1 MRVREAVAMHRMG
14 KGISTGS
21 NRRAPLRRI
30 PCMHAAVTSNSPA
43 AASRALVVVPTYNE
57 RDNLPRLVPQ
67 LLALDPSLD
76 ILIVDDASPDGTGD
90 IADGLARANTRIR
103 VLHRASKQGLG
114 TAYVAG
120 FTDALERG
128 YGRIVEMDADFS
140 HRPSDL
146 PRLLQATA
154 EPSAAQV
161 AIGSRLVPGGAVVG
175 WSALRRTVSVGGS
188 LFARVLLGLPVRDC
202 TSGFKCFTREA
213 LQALDLTRLRS
224 SGFAFQVEVNHAC
237 ARAGLRL
244 VEVPITFPD
253 RVLGAS
259 KMSWRIVTEAL
270 WLVLALRLSHLLGRA
285 SS

>member
-1 MRVREAVAMHRMG
+1 
-14 KGISTGS
+14 
-21 NRRAPLRRI
+21 
-30 PCMHAAVTSNSPA
+30 MHAAAEPDSPPA
-43 AASRALVVVPTYNE
+43 AFRTLVVVPTYNE

-67 LLALDPSLD
+67 LLALDPIID
-76 ILIVDDASPDGTGD
+76 ILVVDDASPDGTGD
-90 IADGLARANTRIR
+90 IADGLARADERIR

-128 YGRIVEMDADFS
+128 YGRVVEMDADFS

-154 EPSAAQV
+154 EPTAAHV

-175 WSALRRTVSVGGS
+175 WSALRRAVSVGGS
-188 LFARVLLGLPVRDC
+188 LIARLLLGLPIRDC
-202 TSGFKCFTREA
+202 TSGFKCFRREA

-224 SGFAFQVEVNHAC
+224 NGFAFQVEVNHAC
-237 ARAGLRL
+237 ARAGLRV

-253 RVLGAS
+253 RVFGVS

-270 WLVLALRLSHLLGRA
+270 WLVVALRTSHMLGRT
-285 SS
+285 ST